1 MIEIKNITK
10 QFGKLKAL
18 DTVSANFT
26 EGQAISLIGPNGS
39 GKTTLIKCLLGMV
52 IPDAGTIHFKGS
64 DVTTSCDYR
73 RNMGYMPQ
81 IGRYP
86 DNMRISQIFDMMID
100 LRKNYTTQLDEEL
113 INAFDLRK
121 QFDKPM
127 RTLSGGTI
135 QKVSACLAFLF
146 DPSVLILD
154 EPTAGLDPVAS
165 EVLKNKV
172 LKEKNKGKLI
182 LMTSHILSDLEEMTT
197 DIVYLQDGKLQFFKS
212 VEALKAATNE
222 QRLAKAI
229 ASVMSKGIQV
239 QMNGMNGNGHTPP
252 SPKEFSRTVN
262 RREMTIKI

>member
-1 MIEIKNITK
+1 MIDIQNISK
-10 QFGKLKAL
+10 RFGKLKAL
-18 DTVSANFT
+18 DGVSATFN
-26 EGQAISLIGPNGS
+26 EGQAVSLIGPNGS

-52 IPDAGTIHFKGS
+52 IPDDGVMRFKGT
-64 DVTTSCDYR
+64 DVTTTCDYR
-73 RNMGYMPQ
+73 RDIGYMPQ

-100 LRKNYTTQLDEEL
+100 LRKNHNILLDEEL
-113 INAFDLRK
+113 LEAFDLKK

-165 EVLKNKV
+165 EILKAKV
-172 LKEKNKGKLI
+172 LKEKKRGKLI

-197 DIVYLQDGKLQFFKS
+197 DVMYLQDGKMQFFKP
-212 VEALKAATNE
+212 VEELKAATNE
-222 QRLAKAI
+222 TRLARAI
-229 ASVMSKGIQV
+229 ASVMTGGVSFK
-239 QMNGMNGNGHTPP
+239 MNGHSSAM
-252 SPKEFSRTVN
+252 KELS
-262 RREMTIKI
+262 IKI